1 MTMIERGKIEET
13 VVEMLKTNLALK
25 GGETLLVLTDVPSAQ
40 DWTSRDTREITK
52 MMETSLLAK
61 EVAAIAKEWYADSPT
76 EFYPYPALGRSG
88 AELPKEI
95 EEKMIASD
103 VVIAITTYSLTHT
116 EARENACRAGSRI
129 ASMPGF
135 SPEMFYAGGVMS
147 VDYAKM
153 REESK
158 RIAEAISRS
167 DKAVIH
173 SPGGTD
179 IELTI
184 KGREPVS
191 SLGDLSQKG
200 TAGNLPGGEVYVAP
214 VEGTAHGRV
223 VIEKKWDSTLPE
235 DMILIFKAGRVAD
248 LLGGGNV
255 GDHYRTILSC
265 EKNEEP
271 HLSRRNCAE
280 FGVGLNPNAKRP
292 DNVLEAEKIRGT
304 VHIAI
309 GDNSHFGGTVKADIH
324 QDFVIFKPTV
334 EFDGK
339 VIIED
344 GNFLF

>member
-200 TAGNLPGGEVYVAP
+200 TAGNLPGGEV
-214 VEGTAHGRV
+214 
-223 VIEKKWDSTLPE
+223 
-235 DMILIFKAGRVAD
+235 
-248 LLGGGNV
+248 
-255 GDHYRTILSC
+255 
-265 EKNEEP
+265 
-271 HLSRRNCAE
+271 
-280 FGVGLNPNAKRP
+280 
-292 DNVLEAEKIRGT
+292 
-304 VHIAI
+304 
-309 GDNSHFGGTVKADIH
+309 
-324 QDFVIFKPTV
+324 
-334 EFDGK
+334 
-339 VIIED
+339 
-344 GNFLF
+344 

>member
-1 MTMIERGKIEET
+1 MIEREKIEES

-25 GGETLLVLTDVPSAQ
+25 EGETLLVLTDFPSAQ
-40 DWTSRDTREITK
+40 EWIRRNTTEIMK
-52 MMETSLLAK
+52 MIDTSLLAK
-61 EVAAIAKEWYADSPT
+61 EVAAIAKKWYADCPT
-76 EFYPYPALGRSG
+76 EFYPYCALGRSG

-95 EEKMIASD
+95 EEKMIKSD

-135 SPEMFYAGGVMS
+135 SPDMFYTGGVMS

-179 IELTI
+179 IELSI
-184 KGREPVS
+184 QGREPVS
-191 SLGDLSQKG
+191 SLGDLRQKG
-200 TAGNLPGGEVYVAP
+200 AAGNLPGGEVYVAP

-223 VIEKKWDSTLPE
+223 VVEKKWDSTLPE
-235 DMILIFKAGRVAD
+235 DMVLIFNAGRVAD
-248 LLGGGNV
+248 LLGGDDV
-255 GDHYRTILSC
+255 GEHYRTILAC

-280 FGVGLNPNAKRP
+280 LGIGLNPNAKRA
-292 DNVLEAEKIRGT
+292 DNLLEAEKIRGT

-334 EFDGK
+334 EFDGE
-339 VIIED
+339 VIMENGD
-344 GNFLF
+344 FLF